1 MDSRMAAVRLRDERE
16 RMERAVRDGIPPV
29 GPHAHLSH
37 RRLPLSASARGR
49 ARLLGAWSVIST
61 PLILLLVASLF
72 LPQSFSRPA
81 MAIAML
87 VAILAVEAF
96 ARGYFLAFFV
106 RLLIVFAVANLVV
119 AYLQNW
125 QFVTMCVFAALAV
138 IVLIVNIRDA
148 RRG

>member
-1 MDSRMAAVRLRDERE
+1 
-16 RMERAVRDGIPPV
+16 
-29 GPHAHLSH
+29 
-37 RRLPLSASARGR
+37 
-49 ARLLGAWSVIST
+49 
-61 PLILLLVASLF
+61 
-72 LPQSFSRPA
+72 
-81 MAIAML
+81 MAIVML